1 MEMSWERFLQLW
13 CGLWLAVAL
22 GRTLQS
28 LLGLTAEQRAVRYT
42 GRIDRVGELRHGG
55 SAEGGIPVVVGYGD
69 APPVTVTN
77 DGTQGERGEPITTA
91 WVGREVGVVHPPRR
105 PHAHRFTTSA
115 EPPGR
120 GLGWAAFA
128 LFLAY
133 AGAVALVAVERAWPW
148 ALIGSG
154 GPLALWGLVQLP
166 VMLREKSEHLRR
178 LDRMEAVPGRI
189 TAVLRD
195 VSIDQDDGQ
204 AVTTLTPVLVFTTRA
219 GQAVT
224 AHCTTHL
231 PRTEGVRG
239 REVTVHHDPADPA
252 DFTLDPDA
260 DRRAR
265 SSDVT
270 VLAIAVL
277 LLAGTAVVGVLLL

>member
-22 GRTLQS
+22 GRALLS
-28 LLGLTAEQRAVRYT
+28 LAGLTGAQRAVRHT
-42 GRIDRVGELRHGG
+42 GRIERVGALRHGG
-55 SAEGGIPVVVGYGD
+55 SAEGGIPVVVTYGT
-69 APPVTVTN
+69 PPVTVTN
-77 DGTQGERGEPITTA
+77 DGTRSERGDPVTVA

-105 PHAHRFTTSA
+105 PHAHRFTTDSV
-115 EPPGR
+115 PVGR

-133 AGAVALVAVERAWPW
+133 AGAVALAALSWAWPW

-166 VMLREKSEHLRR
+166 VMLREKSERLRR

-195 VSIDQDDGQ
+195 VGIDQDDGQ
-204 AVTTLTPVLVFTTRA
+204 VMTTLTPVLAFTTRA

-224 AHCTTHL
+224 AYCTTHL
-231 PRTEGVRG
+231 PDPGTSRG
-239 REVTVHHDPADPA
+239 REVTVHHTPADPA

-265 SSDVT
+265 TSDVT
-270 VLAIAVL
+270 VLVVAVL
-277 LLAGTAVVGVLLL
+277 LLAGTATAGVLLL

>member
-1 MEMSWERFLQLW
+1 MELGWERFLQLW

-28 LLGLTAEQRAVRYT
+28 LLGLTAEQRAVRHT
-42 GRIDRVGELRHGG
+42 GRIERVGELRHGG
-55 SAEGGIPVVVGYGD
+55 SAEGGIPVIVTYGD

-77 DGTQGERGEPITTA
+77 DGTRAERGEPITAA
-91 WVGREVGVVHPPRR
+91 WVGRELGVVHPPRR
-105 PHAHRFTTSA
+105 PHAYRFTTSA

-120 GLGWAAFA
+120 GLGRAAFA
-128 LFLAY
+128 LFLAC
-133 AGAVALVAVERAWPW
+133 AGAVALVAVEVAWPW

-166 VMLREKSEHLRR
+166 VMVREKSERLRR
-178 LDRMEAVPGRI
+178 LDRMETVPGRI

-195 VSIDQDDGQ
+195 VDVDPEDGG
-204 AVTTLTPVLVFTTRA
+204 AMTALTPVLVFTTRA

-224 AHCTTHL
+224 AHCTRHL
-231 PRTEGVRG
+231 PRAEGVRG

-260 DRRAR
+260 DRRAQ
-265 SSDVT
+265 SSNVPVLVVT
-270 VLAIAVL
+270 VL
-277 LLAGTAVVGVLLL
+277 LLAGTAVAGVLLL